1 MFQVSALNETYLGF
15 IPILQEAMTIVLND
29 YKVLLESFDIEMNSM
44 IKINHARQISRIGFF
59 AQEMKDHQSEVFV
72 AIQNRANE
80 IGNNSA
86 DCILDAEREL
96 QDAVTQAGATI
107 NYSARQWKI
116 LNDALV
122 DGVIY
127 ETVNDLKTLIS
138 LLEFD
143 LLNLFVYF
151 NSVTDMYSLLS
162 IYQGVIQTIF
172 DLFDY
177 FVDLIF
183 RDMSIYDLSTNQLNR
198 IIFISLENGSD
209 RFRLEGELIV
219 QSLSTCSY

>member
-1 MFQVSALNETYLGF
+1 MG
-15 IPILQEAMTIVLND
+15 IVLND
-29 YKVLLESFDIEMNSM
+29 YKVLLESVETEMNSM
-44 IKINHARQISRIGFF
+44 IKINHARQISRIGFV
-59 AQEMKDHQSEVFV
+59 AQEIKDYQSEVFA
-72 AIQNRANE
+72 AIQTRASE

-86 DCILDAEREL
+86 ECIQDSEREL
-96 QDAVTQAGATI
+96 QDAATQAGATI

-116 LNDALV
+116 LNDALA

-127 ETVNDLKTLIS
+127 ETVNDLNFLIS

-151 NSVTDMYSLLS
+151 NSVTDMYSLLA
-162 IYQGVIQTIF
+162 IYQSEIQTF
-172 DLFDY
+172 FYLFDY

-183 RDMSIYDLSTNQLNR
+183 LDMTIYDLSTNQLNR

-209 RFRLEGELIV
+209 RFMLEGELIV
-219 QSLSTCSY
+219 QSLSNCSY